1 MVAQDQIQKKWQIF
15 NVLATQERCLPKL
28 WLFSPRYCSNYF
40 LEIGR
45 DVNTLI
51 YLYTYGRMSFIWSI
65 VLTLMPPI
73 NFWFSDVSR
82 GCRKRPVAWN
92 RLIVFDILTTTL
104 SFCMSDDLEALWSWR
119 DKNKTKL
126 IFVFLKLTIT
136 WDSHMYFIGYED

>member
-15 NVLATQERCLPKL
+15 NVLATQERRLPKL

-104 SFCMSDDLEALWSWR
+104 SFCMSDDLEVLWSWR